1 MSKKS
6 GETPMK
12 MLIAQE
18 MSREPQSEQKPSNV
32 VAKLMGLDTL
42 PVQKSSL
49 TAKRS
54 SQEGYSHKSLSG
66 EFWGYRQQEDSS
78 YHKTLQSDT
87 KSCAHDNKF
96 KDVHEVWQLPSRN
109 TQFKDKP
116 PQNRRYDENPIEK
129 RMALVH
135 QKFTE
140 AKRLATDEKLLQSK
154 QFQEALEVLSSNRD
168 LFLKFLE
175 EPNALFSK
183 YLPESQNV
191 SPASQTRRITVLK
204 PSKTTEPKG
213 EAQERKLLHPAVE
226 AGDHDTNL
234 NWKSS
239 TSPNFVHH
247 KPESIPQPTRIVVLK
262 PNPGMSHERKEV
274 VASAVTSKPFEGR
287 EFYGSLEPDE
297 STEPREIAKEITRQM
312 QEHMRSNQKDEITIS
327 STLSNGYVGDDSSFT
342 RSENDYIKE
351 ECDNA
356 SDSESVTPTSRHS
369 WDYSFRLGSPFS
381 VSSFSRAGYSP
392 EPSVIKEAKKRLSER
407 LAMVSSNGINQE
419 QSQPRRSSSTLG
431 EMLAIAE
438 VKKEE
443 GADTLTTSSRRS
455 FGGEQEQ
462 KASAAYLSIGGMKEE
477 CSEDSHANLARSKSV
492 PASSSVYEHIG
503 LREEVPNSR
512 ISKSIVPKDVV
523 AKSKSGMSS
532 FRGKVSSLF
541 LSRIKKAGREK
552 PPIPSCFLGSDH
564 SETYGTN
571 RNDASLESFRRCH
584 SKQSILVTF
593 EGKTGKAPSSSTSL
607 KGPKQGT
614 SIPKVG
620 TNDVI
625 TFL

>member
-6 GETPMK
+6 GGTPMK

-18 MSREPQSEQKPSNV
+18 MSREPQSDQKPCNV
-32 VAKLMGLDTL
+32 IVKLMGLDTL
-42 PVQKSSL
+42 PVQQSAL
-49 TAKRS
+49 TAKRVLP
-54 SQEGYSHKSLSG
+54 EGYSHKSPPG
-66 EFWGYRQQEDSS
+66 EFQGHWQQEDSS

-87 KSCAHDNKF
+87 KYCARDNDF
-96 KDVHEVWQLPSRN
+96 KDVHEIWQQPSRN
-109 TQFKDKP
+109 THFKDKP
-116 PQNRRYDENPIEK
+116 PQNRRHDENPIER
-129 RMALVH
+129 RMTLVH

-154 QFQEALEVLSSNRD
+154 EFQEALEVLSSNRD

-183 YLPESQNV
+183 YLPESQNI

-204 PSKTTEPKG
+204 PSKTMEPKG
-213 EAQERKLLHPAVE
+213 EAQEKELLHPAVDVE
-226 AGDHDTNL
+226 RDINV
-234 NWKSS
+234 NWRSS
-239 TSPNFVHH
+239 RSPSFVHH
-247 KPESIPQPTRIVVLK
+247 KAESVSQPTRIVVLK
-262 PNPGMSHERKEV
+262 PNLGMSHEMKAG
-274 VASAVTSKPFEGR
+274 VASAVTSKRLEGR
-287 EFYGSLEPDE
+287 ECYGSLEPNE

-312 QEHMRSNQKDEITIS
+312 QEHMRSNQKDEIAIS
-327 STLSNGYVGDDSSFT
+327 STLSNGYVGDESSFT
-342 RSENDYIKE
+342 RSENDCINE

-356 SDSESVTPTSRHS
+356 SDSESVTQTSRHS

-381 VSSFSRAGYSP
+381 ISSFSRAGHSS

-419 QSQPRRSSSTLG
+419 QSQLRRTSSTLG

-443 GADTLTTSSRRS
+443 GADNLTISSRS

-462 KASAAYLSIGGMKEE
+462 KASTSCLSVDGMKEE
-477 CSEDSHANLARSKSV
+477 CNQQNSHRNLARSKSV
-492 PASSSVYEHIG
+492 PVSSPVYEHSG
-503 LREEVPNSR
+503 LREEVPDSM
-512 ISKSIVPKDVV
+512 ICKSIVQKEVV
-523 AKSKSGMSS
+523 VKSKSGMSS
-532 FRGKVSSLF
+532 FTGKVSSLF
-541 LSRIKKAGREK
+541 LSRIKKKAGREK
-552 PPIPSCFLGSDH
+552 PPIPSCFLGSNQ

-571 RNDASLESFRRCH
+571 RNGASLESFRCCH
-584 SKQSILVTF
+584 SEESMLVNS